1 MRVEHLAIDGSVVS
15 IEAEADLTS
24 KATAAGWAIVPAL
37 MQSHPFTLYPPG
49 HSAVMEESARA
60 IPGIEVLSTEEYS
73 LKGGTL
79 RVGEIQ
85 LPGATGGEYQLTVA
99 AWEGA
104 SGCLHTSIIGANRSL
119 LVEVFDT
126 LRFSERG
133 RGLAVDSPV
142 VAQPRA
148 PEVIKEVPELGILR
162 IRPAVANELERVPK
176 NRGFVADH
184 GELFRLSEASRDLLF
199 VSTSTVVAVKPRS
212 RTQTA
217 DFLDAAR
224 RMKIEWTPRSQPSS
238 RN

>member
-15 IEAEADLTS
+15 IEAEADLTY

-37 MQSHPFTLYPPG
+37 MQSHPFTVYPPG

-60 IPGIEVLSTEEYS
+60 IPGIEILSTEEYS
-73 LKGGTL
+73 LKGGKL

-85 LPGATGGEYQLTVA
+85 LPAATGGEYQLTVG

-126 LRFSERG
+126 LRFRQRS
-133 RGLAVDSPV
+133 RGLALDSPV

-148 PEVIKEVPELGILR
+148 PEVIKEVPEIGILR
-162 IRPAVANELERVPK
+162 IRPAVPNELERVPK
-176 NRGFVADH
+176 SRGFVADH
-184 GELFRLSEASRDLLF
+184 GELFRLSQTSRDLLF
-199 VSTSTVVAVKPRS
+199 VSSSTVVAVKS
-212 RTQTA
+212 RLRIQTA
-217 DFLDAAR
+217 EFLEAAR
-224 RMKIEWTPRSQPSS
+224 HMKIEWTPRSQTAS